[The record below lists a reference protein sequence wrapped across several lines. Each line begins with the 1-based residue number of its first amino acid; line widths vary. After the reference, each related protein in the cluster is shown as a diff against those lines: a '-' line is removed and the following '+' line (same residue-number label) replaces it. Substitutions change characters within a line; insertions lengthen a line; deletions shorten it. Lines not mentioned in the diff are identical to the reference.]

1 MSKISFLLIMSRT
14 SKFLL
19 FYFMAR
25 IIGKGYSF
33 DDVLIVPKYNKVAS
47 RKDVNFKTRV
57 TRRHTLDIPLLAANM
72 DTICESKMAIALGR
86 LGGLGVV
93 HRFLAITDQAREVK
107 AVKAEG
113 LLTAAAIGV
122 KDYKERSSALVAAGV
137 DILVLDVAHGHSKRT
152 DIVFDYLKDTYP
164 EIDIMVGNIA
174 TKDAAE
180 HFINKGADAIKV
192 GIGPGSMCIT
202 RVMAGAGVPQITAIM
217 EAYEASQGRVPVCA
231 DGGVKEPG
239 DLAKAIGA
247 GADTVMS
254 GSIFA
259 GTDETPGEIIE
270 KNGQKY
276 KEYRGM
282 ASYAATLK
290 KLSLDGQ
297 KVSEVVHVE
306 GEMTLLPAAGP
317 LENVVKKYLGGL
329 ASGMTYLGASTIEA
343 IKGKAD
349 FVEISSAGLKESV
362 AHGLTELI

>member
-1 MSKISFLLIMSRT
+1 MSFLLIMRRA

-47 RKDVNFKTRV
+47 RKDVSFKTKV
-57 TRRHTLDIPLLAANM
+57 TRNYSLDIPLLAANM
-72 DTICESKMAIALGR
+72 DTICESKMAITLGR
-86 LGGLGVV
+86 LGGLGVI
-93 HRFLAITDQAREVK
+93 HRFLAIADQAREVK
-107 AVKAEG
+107 AVRDEG

-122 KDYKERSSALVAAGV
+122 KDYEERSKALVEAGV
-137 DILVLDVAHGHSKRT
+137 QILVLDVAHGHSKRT
-152 DIVFDYLKDTYP
+152 DITFDYLKKTYP

-180 HFINKGADAIKV
+180 HFVNKGADAIKV

-231 DGGVKEPG
+231 DGGVKHPG
-239 DLAKAIGA
+239 DLTKAIGA

-259 GTDETPGEIIE
+259 GTNETPGEIIE
-270 KNGQKY
+270 KNGRNY

-306 GEMTLLPAAGP
+306 GEMTLLPTAGP
-317 LENVVKKYLGGL
+317 VEDVVKKYLGGL
-329 ASGMTYLGASTIEA
+329 ASGMTYMGAETIEA

-362 AHGLTELI
+362 AHGVTEIV